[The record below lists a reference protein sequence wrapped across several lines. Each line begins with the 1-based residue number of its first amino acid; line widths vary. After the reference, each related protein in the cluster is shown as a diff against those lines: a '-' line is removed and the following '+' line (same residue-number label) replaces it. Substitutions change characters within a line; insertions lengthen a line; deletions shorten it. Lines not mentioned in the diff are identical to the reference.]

1 MRPNPTNY
9 VGYGTCGQA
18 ALFQKKCSL
27 GGHVKTSEK
36 WGQRYEHKNVST
48 WGKRYEH
55 KNVSTWGIRYE
66 HKNVSTWGKRYDVR
80 IRQHRVSAVGQLFLK
95 TNLDICWK

>member
-55 KNVSTWGIRYE
+55 KNVSTWG
-66 HKNVSTWGKRYDVR
+66 KRYDVR
-80 IRQHRVSAVGQLFLK
+80 IKLHRVGAVGQARPQLPCR
-95 TNLDICWK
+95 NS